1 MISVAKQQTRMR
13 ECWLVGGRARER
25 LQRDCV
31 LFLTAGDSD
40 DRPSLN
46 RDREQDRAKRA
57 DSSERDRR
65 KQPSEGGRRTSA
77 PVTNAWSKGKP
88 VSLGGSRPD
97 RDTPKM
103 ILKRIEEPQ
112 APVSAEVFLH
122 TQYIASK
129 TQ

>member
-1 MISVAKQQTRMR
+1 MLA
-13 ECWLVGGRARER
+13 GGGARER
-25 LQRDCV
+25 LQCDCV
-31 LFLTAGDSD
+31 LFLTVGDSD

-46 RDREQDRAKRA
+46 RDRDQDRAKRA

-97 RDTPKM
+97 RDTPKT